1 MIQGAYHLLNVFNQ
15 LGGGV
20 SSNTTTAVQFNT
32 DSISPNANANST
44 ALSNQ
49 TTALQNS
56 ANAKYDACVGQPSS
70 CGN

>member
-1 MIQGAYHLLNVFNQ
+1 MFLTNEENLT
-15 LGGGV
+15 

-32 DSISPNANANST
+32 TSVSHNANANST

-56 ANAKYDACVGQPSS
+56 ANAKYDGCVGQPPS